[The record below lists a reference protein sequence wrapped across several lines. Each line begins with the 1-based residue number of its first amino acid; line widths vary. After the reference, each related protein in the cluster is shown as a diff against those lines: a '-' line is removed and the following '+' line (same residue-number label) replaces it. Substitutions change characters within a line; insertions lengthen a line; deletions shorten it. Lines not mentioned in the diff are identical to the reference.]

1 MKIAIC
7 AIGYNRV
14 DSLSRLLSSLNAAVY
29 DEDVT
34 LIISLDRSKT
44 LDVKTYSDEFEWKHG
59 EKKVILQECNLGLR
73 KHVLRCGQYMNDYGF
88 DALVVLEDDI
98 TVSPYFYSYVKQCVI
113 QYQNDDCIAGISLYS
128 FPINYITGY
137 PFTPVDSEHDVYLMN
152 CAMSWGQVWIKEK
165 WNKFI
170 DWYNRNDE
178 EFSLPH
184 LPAPINQWP
193 KSSWLK
199 YHTRYCIE
207 NDLYFV
213 YPYVSLTTNNSDPG
227 THNKVGHTYMQSRL
241 QCLPRKVWNLPPS
254 SKIEVRY
261 DGFFEPKFLYDHLH
275 IDEEQLTINIYGTK
289 TNSKNR
295 YELSMNVLPYKVVKS
310 FGLKYKPIEANVLF
324 DVDGNDIYLY
334 DKSQGGLMCSVCPY
348 YRVIEYFYFNV
359 FDKLCVWHNLKYAIF
374 NYFRYHYLNKFNK

>member
-14 DSLSRLLSSLNAAVY
+14 DSLSRLLYSLNAAVY

-34 LIISLDRSKT
+34 LVISLDRSKT
-44 LDVKTYSDEFEWKHG
+44 LDVKTYSDEFVWKHG

-73 KHVLRCGQYMNDYGF
+73 KHVLRCGQYMNDYDF

-98 TVSPYFYSYVKQCVI
+98 TVSPYFYSYVKQCVA
-113 QYQNDDCIAGISLYS
+113 QYKDDDCIAGISLYN
-128 FPINYITGY
+128 FPINYITEY

-152 CAMSWGQVWIKEK
+152 CAMSWGQVWMKEK

-170 DWYNRNDE
+170 DWYNCNDE

-184 LPAPINQWP
+184 LPVPINQWP

-207 NDLYFV
+207 KDLYFV

-241 QCLPRKVWNLPPS
+241 QCMPRRTWSLPPS

-261 DGFFEPKFLYDHLH
+261 DGFFEPKFLYTHLH
-275 IDEEQLTINIYGTK
+275 IGEEQLSINIYGTK
-289 TNSKNR
+289 ANSKKR

-310 FGLKYKPIEANVLF
+310 FGLKYKPIEANVLL
-324 DVDGNDIYLY
+324 DIDGKDIYLY
-334 DKSQGGLMCSVCPY
+334 DKSQRSLMSSVCPNN
-348 YRVIEYFYFNV
+348 RVIEYFYFNI
-359 FDKLCVWHNLKYAIF
+359 FDKLCIWHNLKYAIF
-374 NYFRYHYLNKFNK
+374 NYFRYHYLNKFKK

>member
-113 QYQNDDCIAGISLYS
+113 QYQNDDCIAGISLYC

-254 SKIEVRY
+254 SKIEVKY

-310 FGLKYKPIEANVLF
+310 FGLKYKPIEANVLC
-324 DVDGNDIYLY
+324 DVKGTDLFLY
-334 DKSQGGLMCSVCPY
+334 DKSIACITTGCNQY
-348 YRVIEYFYFNV
+348 NNIIEYYYLNIYEKFYMWRNFK
-359 FDKLCVWHNLKYAIF
+359 KLCKDFLKFHANRI
-374 NYFRYHYLNKFNK
+374 LK

>member
-29 DEDVT
+29 DEKVT

-73 KHVLRCGQYMNDYGF
+73 RHVLRCGQYMNDYGF

-113 QYQNDDCIAGISLYS
+113 LYQNDDCIAGISLYS

-241 QCLPRKVWNLPPS
+241 QCLPRKAWNLPPS

-310 FGLKYKPIEANVLF
+310 FGLKYKPIEANVLC
-324 DVDGNDIYLY
+324 DVKGTDLFLY
-334 DKSQGGLMCSVCPY
+334 DKSIACITTGCNQNNNI
-348 YRVIEYFYFNV
+348 IEYYYLNIYEKFYMWRNFK
-359 FDKLCVWHNLKYAIF
+359 KLCKDFLKFHANRI
-374 NYFRYHYLNKFNK
+374 LK